1 MAADL
6 ANIETKINP
15 REALAGLGF
24 AEISEPRRVKRGWD
38 TLLWRFATPDGRK
51 HSLRVFYLPG
61 RNEIAWRERLALET
75 CATAGLPAPRVEKI
89 GDIQG
94 LPAMVLSWCPGI
106 PILAFVEKKPWTL
119 WRLGRLFGRTQ
130 ARLHAV
136 TPPAEFVTGAPN
148 DWLSRVT
155 EEYADLAVHALSLGL
170 STSSLIH
177 MDYHPL
183 NVVSDGA
190 TVTGI
195 LDWAYA
201 AAGDP
206 RADLARTE
214 ITILAAPVPPSP
226 LSALLNL
233 ARKIILRAWRSGY
246 EELAGSMPDYRPL
259 KAWAAATLLGETEL
273 VLDRPG
279 VWATEETIDK
289 FRRMINVWARQAGI
303 R

>member
-1 MAADL
+1 MAAGI
-6 ANIETKINP
+6 ANIEAQIDP
-15 REALAGLGF
+15 RHALAGLGF
-24 AEISEPRRVKRGWD
+24 AETSEPRRVTGGWD
-38 TLLWRFATPDGRK
+38 TLLWRFGTPDGRK
-51 HSLRVFYLPG
+51 HSLRVFCLP
-61 RNEIAWRERLALET
+61 RREEFARRERVALET
-75 CATAGLPAPRVEKI
+75 CAEAGLPAPRIEKI
-89 GDIQG
+89 GGVQE

-106 PILAFVEKKPWTL
+106 PILAFFEKKPWTL
-119 WRLGRLFGRTQ
+119 WRLGRLFGRAQ
-130 ARLHAV
+130 PQLHAV
-136 TPPAEFVTGAPN
+136 TPPDEFVTGAPN

-155 EEYADLAVHALSLGL
+155 EEYADLAEHALSLEL

-214 ITILAAPVPPSP
+214 ITILAAPVPPGP
-226 LSALLNL
+226 LSTLLNL
-233 ARKIILRAWRSGY
+233 ARKMILRAWRSGY
-246 EELAGSMPDYRPL
+246 REVAGQMPDYRPL
-259 KAWAAATLLGETEL
+259 RAWAAATLLGETEL

-279 VWATEETIDK
+279 VWATEETLEK
-289 FRRMINVWARQAGI
+289 FRRVIDVWARAAGI